1 MLPESE
7 EKTKT
12 SRKRFFFFVVAEHT
26 PFYLSRL
33 KILRIKIC
41 MSVWMLAARPGPA
54 QPSPARIYF
63 HPSIAQ
69 TDLARA
75 DTTQSTY
82 MHYWVYIL
90 LCAKIKK

>member
-1 MLPESE
+1 
-7 EKTKT
+7 
-12 SRKRFFFFVVAEHT
+12 
-26 PFYLSRL
+26 
-33 KILRIKIC
+33 